1 MKSVEAVRM
10 PFIPLSPCG
19 AASMRRA
26 VSDRAHEGM
35 GMTHRVLACL
45 TMMSLLVAV
54 PLPACAGVQDAAP
67 PTASLH

>member
-1 MKSVEAVRM
+1 
-10 PFIPLSPCG
+10 
-19 AASMRRA
+19 
-26 VSDRAHEGM
+26 
-35 GMTHRVLACL
+35 MTHRVLACL